1 MVTPIIVGLGAVTAA
16 LVGRHLVRNAG
27 VVGKR
32 RQTMGQGS
40 SRGFKAKM
48 AIARKGQLPF
58 SVSNMY
64 VHVFSFAL
72 SLLVNKLHT
81 LC

>member
-58 SVSNMY
+58 SVLNMY
-64 VHVFSFAL
+64 VSTCLFFRTVFVSQ
-72 SLLVNKLHT
+72 
-81 LC
+81 